1 MTLRPVAQATF
12 CTCMLALAGLG
23 SGFAATGVADAKST
37 ATGGATY
44 GATALVSPAPVGA
57 PTPAAGPVAP
67 SARPLV
73 DGSQSQAIVAQ
84 AVATLSTH
92 VMRPGSRGKLVLAL
106 QSLLEQAGL
115 NVIVSGR
122 YDSTTVREV
131 RRFQRKHRMKVTG
144 IADPPTTVA
153 LGTAATAAAAAAPP
167 DHGWIFP
174 LSPVSAVESI
184 GSWSLDQGVD
194 LGGSS
199 TACGPKLIE
208 LAVADGTI
216 VKLGISGFGP
226 YAPVLQVSSGPDA
239 GRFVYYGHAAPALVK
254 VGQQVLAG
262 QPVAEVGCG
271 IVGMSSTPHLELGIS
286 AHGGGP
292 CCPSWGET
300 SHETM
305 TQLTYAYNY
314 ATAHPA
320 PPPALPPPP
329 SAAPLTPASPGLPAA
344 PIVAAAGGGTAAP

>member
-1 MTLRPVAQATF
+1 
-12 CTCMLALAGLG
+12 MLVIAGLV
-23 SGFAATGVADAKST
+23 SGVAATPVADAQT
-37 ATGGATY
+37 AATGGATY
-44 GATALVSPAPVGA
+44 GALTPAPA
-57 PTPAAGPVAP
+57 PAPAAAAP
-67 SARPLV
+67 SAPAAPGAPAASSAPPARPLE

-106 QSLLEQAGL
+106 QNLLEQAGL
-115 NVIVSGR
+115 NVIVTGR

-131 RRFQRKHRMKVTG
+131 RRFQRKHKMKVTG

-153 LGTAATAAAAAAPP
+153 LGTAATAAAASAPP

-174 LSPVSAVESI
+174 LTPVASVEPI
-184 GSWSLDQGVD
+184 GAWTLDQGVD

-199 TACGPKLIE
+199 TACGPKLLE
-208 LAVADGTI
+208 LAVANGTV

-226 YAPVLQVSSGPDA
+226 FAPVLLLTSGPDT
-239 GRFVYYGHAAPALVK
+239 GRYVYYGHAAPALVK
-254 VGQQVLAG
+254 VGQRVVAG

-286 AHGGGP
+286 TRGGGAV

-305 TQLTYAYNY
+305 TQLTYAYSY
-314 ATAHPA
+314 ARAHPT
-320 PPPALPPPP
+320 PPPALPSL
-329 SAAPLTPASPGLPAA
+329 SAPPAA
-344 PIVAAAGGGTAAP
+344 SSPLAPTALIVGSAGGGAVAP